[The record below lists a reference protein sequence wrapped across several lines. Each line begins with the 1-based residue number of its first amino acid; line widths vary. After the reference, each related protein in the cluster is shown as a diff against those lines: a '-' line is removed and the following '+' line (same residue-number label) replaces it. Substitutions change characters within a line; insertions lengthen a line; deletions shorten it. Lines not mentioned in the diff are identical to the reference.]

1 MWSQDSW
8 SEKSETI
15 SMLFAARSS
24 TLMIHKETS
33 SPRWAYSRELTSL
46 KAVSPDD
53 STSVYLYMNCF
64 TFSWITLFFQF
75 PLSFFSEMKSKR
87 LGACA

>member
-1 MWSQDSW
+1 
-8 SEKSETI
+8 
-15 SMLFAARSS
+15 MLFAARGS
-24 TLMIHKETS
+24 TLMIHRETS

-64 TFSWITLFFQF
+64 TFS
-75 PLSFFSEMKSKR
+75 
-87 LGACA
+87 